1 MNYDD
6 WKTNPPKEPRR
17 VRVKVELTF
26 EFDVDE
32 SGGEETH
39 IETQAESHARYLEF
53 PGGRDCEIDKVEVK
67 DWKVVKE

>member
-6 WKTNPPKEPRR
+6 WKTTPPKEPRR

-32 SGGEETH
+32 SDGEETH
-39 IETQAESHARYLEF
+39 IETQAENHAKYLEF
-53 PGGRDCEIDKVEVK
+53 PTSRDCEIDEVEVK
-67 DWKVVKE
+67 EWNVVKE